1 MVSLAG
7 WALSVHPASL
17 PVTPE
22 QEYSTKIRNREE
34 IPMSN
39 VNIANLV
46 YDIDIDCEVLDAI
59 AGGWS
64 FVAGY
69 AKQRA

>member
-1 MVSLAG
+1 
-7 WALSVHPASL
+7 
-17 PVTPE
+17 
-22 QEYSTKIRNREE
+22 
-34 IPMSN
+34 MSN